1 MVSLP
6 PGTMMPYNAQATLHS
21 YDALWGLLLPCT
33 VHGRVTDIWRA
44 YFTQRLL
51 WDLGLRLAFAA
62 PWVTQHRNVHTCA
75 PHRPPTIARARPAAA
90 PDAHPSLS
98 GRRLLADFNSEVP
111 LYQQSGALVD
121 ALLAWKPASPTLPGR
136 LEELYVLMYELGIV
150 ERNDVL
156 LAQAWIADLIAV
168 GYRFPPLQGSKPVG
182 KRNHLRK
189 NGTAAA
195 TAATGRRGLAAA
207 AAPPPPPVDW
217 PPPISYDITPKEREA
232 IRREFIRRGL
242 KPPAA

>member
-1 MVSLP
+1 M
-6 PGTMMPYNAQATLHS
+6 
-21 YDALWGLLLPCT
+21 
-33 VHGRVTDIWRA
+33 
-44 YFTQRLL
+44 
-51 WDLGLRLAFAA
+51 
-62 PWVTQHRNVHTCA
+62 
-75 PHRPPTIARARPAAA
+75 
-90 PDAHPSLS
+90 
-98 GRRLLADFNSEVP
+98 
-111 LYQQSGALVD
+111 VD

-182 KRNHLRK
+182 KRNYLRK

-195 TAATGRRGLAAA
+195 AAATGRRGLAAA
-207 AAPPPPPVDW
+207 AAPPPPPAWMSTAATDV
-217 PPPISYDITPKEREA
+217 ITPKEREA

>member
-1 MVSLP
+1 
-6 PGTMMPYNAQATLHS
+6 
-21 YDALWGLLLPCT
+21 
-33 VHGRVTDIWRA
+33 
-44 YFTQRLL
+44 
-51 WDLGLRLAFAA
+51 
-62 PWVTQHRNVHTCA
+62 
-75 PHRPPTIARARPAAA
+75 
-90 PDAHPSLS
+90 
-98 GRRLLADFNSEVP
+98 
-111 LYQQSGALVD
+111 
-121 ALLAWKPASPTLPGR
+121 
-136 LEELYVLMYELGIV
+136 MYELGIV

-182 KRNHLRK
+182 KRAHLRK

-195 TAATGRRGLAAA
+195 AAATGRRGLAAA